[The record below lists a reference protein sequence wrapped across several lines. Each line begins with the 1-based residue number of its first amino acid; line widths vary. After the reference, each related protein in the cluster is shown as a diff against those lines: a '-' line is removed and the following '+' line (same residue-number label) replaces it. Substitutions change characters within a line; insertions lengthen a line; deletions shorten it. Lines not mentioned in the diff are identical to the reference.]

1 MGYGIVLVLKKTF
14 EDSASYEGRVAY
26 AKRFK
31 QMTKDP
37 GGDMEH
43 ITYIEHFS
51 EEYDEV
57 QLEVEDDY
65 DVDFYPNLI
74 RVWTPLQWWTF
85 FDYDSIPGSIRKL
98 FQRLIDVIQ
107 PEDCW
112 IGTDYAT
119 DQTGEAEVGYEKW
132 IENIR
137 ETYGQIQDFDFD
149 SVFENLKQG
158 TWPEEIYHVKDNN
171 LYKSGIVGETQKN

>member
-37 GGDMEH
+37 GGDMED

-98 FQRLIDVIQ
+98 FQRLIDVI
-107 PEDCW
+107 PNLR
-112 IGTDYAT
+112 IVGSG
-119 DQTGEAEVGYEKW
+119 QTMQLTKPAK
-132 IENIR
+132 
-137 ETYGQIQDFDFD
+137 
-149 SVFENLKQG
+149 LKSAM
-158 TWPEEIYHVKDNN
+158 
-171 LYKSGIVGETQKN
+171 KSGLRISGKHMVRYGISISTAYLRI